1 MPDKKYLIEIPGMPE
16 GSGVWD
22 SDKWERN
29 KDAFMSDYPEANVFE
44 LGEYDA
50 EDTNENDQIMLTFEN
65 DPDSSGV
72 WDAAKWERNKE
83 AFTADHPEAKVNRVR
98 YVDYWGN
105 AAQENRVK
113 REELS
118 QPDAERDA
126 RLADLGYYDD
136 MSGQQ
141 KNFSLEN
148 NTIGLKPVSSAIEQN
163 SVSGETT
170 YHDPKLAEFYA
181 NDSAHTERMA
191 EIARLDAE
199 YDSNPSVVA
208 QREWEEERR
217 QNASRILREAEESY
231 KNLDHVAV
239 SRYHRAF
246 EGSPTSPKTIAKGME
261 DAAKDDEIAMAFTM
275 LKEAE
280 TLRSGIG
287 EGALKG
293 FGKNLILP
301 STLDGEDYQ
310 RGQQAL
316 VKTFMKLQEAMG
328 PIDQWSE
335 EKMKE
340 LLTKEEMLMVEAFF
354 ELSSAQSDTE
364 GKLSTGYEAGRA
376 FAHSVPFMVQFMM
389 SAGMSDMA
397 AKPLAQ
403 GLTKMAAKT
412 FAKKAGSSLVK
423 RAVNTGLRQASRLGI
438 GVAQAAA
445 AGAVQTMTQSGTT
458 SGVLDAMMQFDED
471 GYMNADA
478 QTVATAYFDRY
489 IENFSEGM
497 GEVLGG
503 IVGTPLKGAGRALNK
518 AFKTT
523 AFTKLGSAF
532 GKTTVGKLGK
542 AAGVQNGLFEM
553 AEEAIGAAIRDIT
566 INEGAWEEFS
576 DSENLLV
583 TALSFLPTTVFG
595 GAMSLGQIGAAKLS
609 LERSQDKM
617 RKRLAGYVTPE
628 QMEYIINT
636 ARSTSAESL
645 VETMKPVLVGM
656 QLNGASAEQINA
668 VRDYMVSAARYQ
680 TMMGAEETKAEE
692 QRNATREKLEQE
704 YGKFYHAP
712 VVQNKAGEQMELSPV
727 VRIARLKNGQDVYI
741 VSNTNDKGEFLTI
754 DMNTKKKGM
763 AKESDIAEQIDN
775 NGKSQKLTMTE
786 SLNDFLS
793 RRVMLETK
801 ETEAARMKRE
811 YQEQIDVIRSEIQE
825 GTKINLGTEGSP
837 VILVATGKTSNAGV
851 EAIDQNGVTHTIGWE
866 QTADAMQKPIKV
878 LTDSQIVEQ
887 EIAEIVARDA
897 ERKAQ
902 RAQQKGANA
911 VAANEA
917 VAEASETTNAVAQ
930 ETKHIP
936 LNEDGTVNEAAFWEQ
951 DPEGYAQ
958 WNDEQN
964 QDGGADTIQQIE
976 AAKAELTAMLNE
988 AQRATLTSN
997 PANRKAAKREVS
1009 RLAERL
1015 ARLEALEQSYADR
1028 ALDPLR
1034 ERAKMWADLTGAQVH
1049 VLETEEELAAISA
1062 TAASENAKRGSRV
1075 RGFAKDGRAYIFLPG
1090 IKDIKEIDEVF
1101 FHEAVAHN
1109 GLKGLLGKENYDKL
1123 CEQVWNMM
1131 SQAARNQFIRYP
1143 GVNGDYLAAAD
1154 EYIAHIAEKMGAGIA
1169 EAEEKTIWQKIVAF
1183 VRDVL
1188 RAMGME
1194 IKLTEQELSDLLHQ
1208 AYADLANNMAKAEQ
1222 IASGEAMS
1230 AVEEAP
1236 SEARQQYDALLA
1248 DLTPEEIEAVAE
1260 NDFNAAQEAYNAH
1273 LANAPKVEPG
1283 ESSKA
1288 YIERKKAYNDELK
1301 RLEAELNAQQAL
1313 MDEIAKAKQTETE
1326 EETIEPVEDL
1336 DQVQQEDGTFR
1347 LSVVTYNDWT
1357 DNLGNQHKGTRTMV
1371 LERMVAMNFTDA
1383 EINDMMRKMDTA
1395 YEYMEKL
1402 RSLTN
1407 EDGSVRFDEFN
1418 EWAKAT
1424 PMYKQVGRDFVKAI
1438 TSLVSNGD
1446 YPINMELTTDCI
1458 KREAYTMLLNTLI
1471 KRGADLSAMGPGEIV
1486 TIQKMMKQY
1495 GIETACALCF
1505 VEGKRLQIVNWASQ
1519 IVEDW
1524 NAALVEAGVETE
1536 EHFGFGKD
1544 GDAFIPAEEWR
1555 THENKAEVA
1564 KVMKQLD
1571 EIDLLFRGIDPVQFK
1586 KQKAK
1591 NKKAV
1596 EKYKKEKAEAW
1607 AKRAKRSLSEWK
1619 PTDKQEAEI
1628 KKMAKEGLAPTYVN
1642 ENMEEYRNAFN
1653 AMRNEW
1659 LEKHPG
1665 KDPLSFT
1672 PTKKQWEALGKIRN
1686 RQIDT
1691 VKAKMVRL
1699 IMEYPE
1705 MRKKMTLNDLLG
1717 SKGLMEIR
1725 QQHGQAYAD
1734 LYSIIL
1740 QRFGTGTPKPVQDA
1754 VPYDGELMTLSESAF
1769 KKANEIGGARLFSFS
1784 DFDITKVFDYM
1795 QMFFDLEANRQ
1806 MLQSYTKEVAAVI
1819 IFGRS
1824 NAKFNISTLAN
1835 AYVPQEVLDEY
1846 AKAGEAKQKEMRHKW
1861 AENAGLQVD
1870 EAGNITGINFSEE
1883 HSVSPAFAQQ
1893 IFHDDAR
1900 NKDCGAIMVGA
1911 SVNHAIYSAAQAWI
1925 RMVIPFHLSGMPKA
1939 AQDKTDV
1946 KWYFD
1951 NTPFQST
1958 RKKTK
1963 EGWSKIESSE
1973 DTFKL
1978 YDDMSAP
1985 GWNMRDKAKQ
1995 YLAWCAEKGFRPKFD
2010 WGINS
2015 DYYRAYCEEYGYTP
2029 NQQIIDI
2036 MDADTTDGVWN
2047 QYYKFLTD
2055 FTAYKPVFN
2064 EQGEMIDES
2073 PSPQLPVVAN
2083 FDFSELEREVL
2094 FEGENSML
2102 GRREENIQKAERHM
2116 DALAAQVV
2124 PYLDGEIT
2132 EDEMGLR
2139 DDVFY
2144 KSSTD
2149 AENYLE
2155 EIEKQMRANKAVP
2168 EWFKNIRRSQ
2178 ELDQNNSPFILAPDG
2193 GIDFGEILPI
2203 HHLPAAPIRL
2213 SEGDAENGYIHINN
2227 RHGKEIQK
2235 QGFNS
2240 IEDFVKFVVDN
2251 FTRIQEGSAYENE
2264 TGGQNQT
2271 YLVQLQDKHNNTLFI
2286 QLSRDGQYWNVN
2298 SAGVFKKNYGNNKKN
2313 IWSASEVQNDN
2324 SAVVDNGLQSEP
2336 NADTGSTSN
2345 GTPSD
2350 VSKGKDSENLVNT
2363 SDNTRLSVIAPQMD
2377 AEYLAAVEAGDME
2390 TAQRMFLEAAKL
2402 AMPNTKVVDENG
2414 NPRVVY
2420 HGTFYQGNIF
2430 NKGFFAKDEDFA
2442 RDYTLFGKQDER
2454 RLVSAFLNIENPR
2467 IVDANYSNYDSID
2480 TGREITTTDYL
2491 VDETRRDGIH
2501 DGLIVKNV
2509 DERSLDGNYWT
2520 DDYIPFS
2527 PSQIKSAD
2535 PVTYDDAG
2543 NVIPLSQ
2550 RFNPANED
2558 IRFSARTDEQR
2569 QALFDKAKA
2578 QFGLT
2583 NNFNAA
2589 GYMLPDGSLLD
2600 FSEAN
2605 DGGDPNKRSQDHR
2618 EIEGIIMDE
2627 GKEYDSRWMYLADFM
2642 NEGAIRLL
2650 PEYAGINL
2658 MKAPT
2663 KEQRQKLFDFIYKYN
2678 GEVILEIADER
2689 LNNVAYVEYDRRTS
2703 PSRIFRDIDG
2713 YFNEGI
2719 VPQQDV
2725 RFSIANE
2732 NQAIFVSNAA
2742 RAVEGI
2748 KMEKATPEQ
2757 WLKMIEKN
2765 GGLKAGEDKWMG
2777 LSDWLKA
2784 SDKKTLTKAEVLDF
2798 INEHKIQIEE
2808 VHYAEG
2814 AEDDAEN
2821 TYAMIERILQE
2832 KFGKYIAEYYEQNS
2846 GEDDDLY
2853 GGDSY
2858 EYAMDKLREE
2868 MNDEF
2873 PYTIERSNSVVYLT
2887 FPYEETDDLQE
2898 WADKLGI
2905 QFAPQNPINYTRLN
2919 YTTDGL
2925 ENKHEIALTVPT
2937 IESWNES
2944 DDIHF
2949 GDAGDGRAVAW
2960 IRFGET
2966 RINDESA
2973 IETAR
2978 RAVDEA
2984 SERERAILDK
2994 RGKAESEEEYRS
3006 LYPALEEAIKA
3017 REEAVWAWSR
3027 AKDNAVR
3034 KKVLVIDEIQSKRHQ
3049 EGRERGYKPNLEK
3062 EYEQKEAIFLD
3073 AQDAYINYLKETYN
3087 VSLGTASQ
3095 SEIESLRVK
3104 DAKLQDLWEV
3114 MQDANG
3120 DLKDVGRRQA
3130 LQLSDALS
3138 IPDAPFDKNW
3148 HELAMKR
3155 MLRYA
3160 AEEGYDVIAWT
3171 KGEQQAERYGLS
3183 NIVESILA
3191 EGDWYDSGSTKQEE
3205 KVIRNIVITMK
3216 SGGNK
3221 YYAFNKDGVLI
3232 NSEYEGKHLSELVGK
3247 ELAEKLINAKPYEKI
3262 SEDGLRIGGEG
3273 MKGFYDKMLP
3283 AFMNKYGKKWGV
3295 KVEDIDLSHLE
3306 SGLTMHSVPVTE
3318 EMKASVMEGQVMF
3331 SVRTV
3336 NQTAQ
3341 EFHNDALT
3349 DFRRQFNL
3357 IQPTAVVDIN
3367 DRAAL
3372 AEALGEE
3379 LSDEKYQLILDGVN
3393 NGGRSFY
3400 DDDTKRIAI
3409 FALEEQRTSAEV
3421 SENIFHE
3428 NTHAIISKNPEL
3440 LELGQWLWD
3449 NAKPGAREKI
3459 KSAILEAGYPE
3470 WQDANE
3476 MLSRYTGAILAIG
3489 RAGEVLNMLPADQK
3503 KHWEFILKEFGYEPE
3518 REDGERIRRY
3528 DADSRRAGFFRKMS
3542 QQKMSDNGA
3551 AEKGTRFSSVGIT
3564 PEVRDEMDRIAATA
3578 IFDGNYML
3586 APNGQPTK
3594 LTADQWAIV
3603 RTENFKRWFGDWI
3616 NDPENASKV
3625 VDENGEPM
3633 VMYHGSR
3640 DYGFTVFN
3648 TDPKTQNLGSHFGT
3662 AEAAKVFDDK
3672 GEKTYRVFLNIKK
3685 PWVPR
3690 YEDFWTNEDQ
3700 VYAAAVADIA
3710 NELAKAGNEEAAR
3723 MYEEIVSEYPM
3734 AKDDDALEEWFS
3746 QDDRGD
3752 TYTGAETL
3760 HPKLRRLLEIGNYDG
3775 VKYNNWVED
3784 PGNDSWVALN
3794 PSQIKSATDNT
3805 GEFSESDDIRFST
3818 RFDVNTNPTKAQ
3830 KKAGNYKM
3838 GHLRLDGYNITIEN
3852 PKGSVRRGTDSK
3864 GNEWKNTLNND
3875 YGYIRGTKGVD
3886 GDHIDVY
3893 LSDNPAEGNVFV
3905 IDQVNPET
3913 REFDEH
3919 KVMYGFNSEE
3929 EARNAYL
3936 ANFSEGWKGL
3946 GTITEVTKDEF
3957 RKWIDSSHRK
3967 TKPFSEYKS
3976 VKTDILDEGDIRY
3989 SLVTD
3994 PALLE
3999 RLESEPTI
4007 KVYRAM
4013 QLIDGKLYPPM
4024 SAKVDGKMREPIKLG
4039 KWEQAE
4045 ERPDLADEKGYF
4057 KLDKGNKTSLK
4068 ARYNPY
4074 FHTSPTPLNDQ
4085 FASAQARPE
4094 LVTVE
4099 VEVPESE
4106 LTSGYKADKAKD
4118 SVGKMEWKAG
4128 VVQSKLSGTRTVIL
4142 SRWDKP
4148 VRIVPDS
4155 EVADVIVKMFEGKDI
4170 TMPSNVVTPSL
4181 RAELEKRG
4189 VPFVETD
4196 NSGKP
4201 TKEDVRFSVVATP
4214 TDKVVAEGMQLSLQD
4229 FAQLAGNIFQ
4239 DMPES
4244 FRKEAIEETF
4254 RNGMDMQSAIFQI
4267 PARLAEKTEWTDED
4281 KNLARIIR
4289 EKVQDA
4295 VDESGAVSDRP
4306 LTTKEALWM
4315 LYRSTAANGS
4325 DLISAARRSLVAHN
4339 LGFDPRSERI
4349 REMADDH
4356 IRYSVVRNNMIDSAT
4371 DMYNYEA
4378 SLWTSRLKESW
4389 LDMNQSVISL
4399 QNALAEASG
4408 KPIESWEDVV
4418 LALNQLS
4425 SKSYADKK
4433 KYMRD
4438 FLEPLWDVVLKITK
4452 ATDYRIEDIE
4462 RYMMLKHAL
4471 ERNLAFAKRDA
4482 REYYETAFRQS
4493 IAAIEGNES
4502 LSDAD
4507 KQKQIDKAQKTL
4519 DKHLTDIDAG
4529 TDAKFLEFRE
4539 KDYGGL
4545 TSMFTD
4551 FDRSAVGKRSSY
4563 KSEESYQQ
4571 AVIAATRP
4579 RYDNVADM
4587 EDAAKDEVDVMEND
4601 LAGLAAELWDK
4612 INAATKEV
4620 LRHQHASGMITTEQ
4634 YNAVRNMFQ
4643 HYVPLRGFA
4652 DNTAE
4657 DMYSYY
4663 MNNSSNGF
4671 AMPIIGAKGRKTKA
4685 ESPLGWIGTMAES
4698 AIQADNKNDAKLRLY
4713 YALLNRPD
4721 TGVLSIAETWYEYT
4735 GQNDA
4740 NGRKIF
4746 APVYPPATGKAM
4758 TADELRQ
4765 HMDTWESSMMQ
4776 KQAAGNAFKGNQS
4789 VNLRG
4794 SVVFQD
4800 TKEDKEHIIRVK
4812 VAGKDY
4818 SILVNGNPRAAQ
4830 AINGLLNP
4838 DANVGPVGEWI
4849 GSLRRNMSALMT
4861 SFSPLFW
4868 VSNYQRDL
4876 LSSFMR
4882 TSESEGWKQAFK
4894 YLNNRRKAWRVASYI
4909 YKYDNGTLGNSYYEN
4924 LYKEFAENGGITGY
4938 TSLTTNKEYEKLLED
4953 YAQFA
4958 DKPIRKWIKNAWN
4971 NFMGFGE
4978 AIEQVSRFA
4987 AFITAREAGKSI
4999 EEAVNA
5005 AKEVSVN
5012 FNRKGSAK
5020 PLSLDEIDKLKTK
5033 DGKPLNMAQKAV
5045 AIVLTAMPKGMK
5057 ELYFFFNA
5065 SIQALSS
5072 SAKLAKQSPGKA
5084 TAWAG
5089 MYMGL
5094 SMALAAINYLIS
5106 GDDDEEE
5113 YLDLPDY
5120 VRRSNALVK
5129 ISDEYYLKWSLPQEM
5144 RPFYATADIILGKA
5158 AGNMPHKNVGKEV
5171 ALAMAEWIPV
5181 NPFGTDDPLLSLVP
5195 DFAAP
5200 LAEIKANKNFVGGKI
5215 YDDMA
5220 FKSEGEKENIPAF
5233 RKATSK
5239 TGKVYVDVAEVLNAI
5254 SGGDEVQKGAININP
5269 AVVEHLVEGYG
5280 GGLYDFAKMMVSF
5293 PAMLLSDEDLEV
5305 RDIPFVNKVIMSVD
5319 ETNMYTH
5326 TNEVFYHY
5334 RDIAEN
5340 AERVEKEY
5348 RNSDDPSRADA
5359 YRQEEDWRIHLL
5371 FEQYDA
5377 ELKESK
5383 DKLKNAAD
5391 KEEEDLLK
5399 QSQNAVRELLLNDI
5413 ATGKEPDP
5421 VLALNDAIKEIS
5433 KEISAIKKPFNDAE
5447 KKRKKAKESG
5457 DMEGAPKA
5465 KKERDD
5471 IRKSDAYKTADKAG
5485 KDLKELRDLLDKI
5498 KSTSLPED
5506 RDSLIAKFN
5515 DDYQALKKKLESK

>member
-50 EDTNENDQIMLTFEN
+50 DDTNENDQIMLTFEN

-98 YVDYWGN
+98 YVDYWGK

-141 KNFSLEN
+141 KDFSLEN

-208 QREWEEERR
+208 QREWEQKERAEQEKYIDDSLASIRADINTEVNALEAGKGAFYKTASSQGMGDTAIIQQAMEFMRGKDAGQAYVENEKLETYASAAKLFEKAKQAYDVAGKGFWGATADVGMDKLRDLATQSDIEAYNQIGDILTRLETRLGSLNEVTDKDIESNLSKEE
-217 QNASRILREAEESY
+217 QALIKGFFAYNEAMSNAQQDMSQAYKGGKIFGESISFMLEFLATGGLAGGTGKAAGNAVGKGLVKWAAKAAKGTAQRAARTVATKAARALTSAAVGTLARTVAAPGTYQRMAEDSVKIEDGHLNRGKNAFKAFTDSYIENLSEISGGVIGKSLKMAGVNPSKILGGMSFGKVGKMLADNS
-231 KNLDHVAV
+231 VMQA
-239 SRYHRAF
+239 
-246 EGSPTSPKTIAKGME
+246 IAKGGKALFGE
-261 DAAKDDEIAMAFTM
+261 NGV
-275 LKEAE
+275 LKKFGFN
-280 TLRSGIG
+280 GIFEEVEEEYIG
-287 EGALKG
+287 NLIRELTIQPGAL
-293 FGKNLILP
+293 
-301 STLDGEDYQ
+301 
-310 RGQQAL
+310 
-316 VKTFMKLQEAMG
+316 
-328 PIDQWSE
+328 
-335 EKMKE
+335 
-340 LLTKEEMLMVEAFF
+340 EEMHKDGNFGAMII
-354 ELSSAQSDTE
+354 
-364 GKLSTGYEAGRA
+364 G
-376 FAHSVPFMVQFMM
+376 FAPMTLFG
-389 SAGMSDMA
+389 AGMSAVSIGAKNIEA
-397 AKPLAQ
+397 ANLGKKLRENLSLHYTDQQIDHMMNLVSGAENADQVWEAIKPLTVGLSAEETQQLLQYGAFMAQ
-403 GLTKMAAKT
+403 NKAML
-412 FAKKAGSSLVK
+412 FAKKAQEDNLAQAK
-423 RAVNTGLRQASRLGI
+423 RA
-438 GVAQAAA
+438 
-445 AGAVQTMTQSGTT
+445 
-458 SGVLDAMMQFDED
+458 E
-471 GYMNADA
+471 
-478 QTVATAYFDRY
+478 
-489 IENFSEGM
+489 
-497 GEVLGG
+497 
-503 IVGTPLKGAGRALNK
+503 
-518 AFKTT
+518 
-523 AFTKLGSAF
+523 
-532 GKTTVGKLGK
+532 
-542 AAGVQNGLFEM
+542 
-553 AEEAIGAAIRDIT
+553 AEHT
-566 INEGAWEEFS
+566 
-576 DSENLLV
+576 
-583 TALSFLPTTVFG
+583 
-595 GAMSLGQIGAAKLS
+595 
-609 LERSQDKM
+609 
-617 RKRLAGYVTPE
+617 
-628 QMEYIINT
+628 
-636 ARSTSAESL
+636 
-645 VETMKPVLVGM
+645 
-656 QLNGASAEQINA
+656 
-668 VRDYMVSAARYQ
+668 
-680 TMMGAEETKAEE
+680 
-692 QRNATREKLEQE
+692 
-704 YGKFYHAP
+704 YGKFWQENAEGAESVQLATLNDGRSVFVLSEP
-712 VVQNKAGEQMELSPV
+712 TADGVVSIIDAKTGE
-727 VRIARLKNGQDVYI
+727 KGFTN
-741 VSNTNDKGEFLTI
+741 VSNYKTQEVNGEVSPMTQKWSMDAYLEGSIAADRMT
-754 DMNTKKKGM
+754 
-763 AKESDIAEQIDN
+763 AEQ
-775 NGKSQKLTMTE
+775 
-786 SLNDFLS
+786 
-793 RRVMLETK
+793 
-801 ETEAARMKRE
+801 ARMTRE
-811 YQEQIDVIRSEIQE
+811 YDEQVKNLQSQIQE
-825 GTKINLGTEGSP
+825 GTQINLGTEGSP
-837 VILVATGKTSNAGV
+837 VILLATGKFVKDGV
-851 EAIDQNGVTHTIGWE
+851 VAVDQTGNTHTVGWN
-866 QTADAMQKPIKV
+866 QVADAMGQPIIVK
-878 LTDSQIVEQ
+878 TDQQIVDE
-887 EIAEIVARDA
+887 EIAGIVARNA
-897 ERKAQ
+897 ERRK
-902 RAQQKGANA
+902 KMSNA
-911 VAANEA
+911 TPAMTEA
-917 VAEASETTNAVAQ
+917 VNESAAQTSETVAQ

-1028 ALDPLR
+1028 ALAPLR

-1049 VLETEEELAAISA
+1049 VLETEEELAAISS
-1062 TAASENAKRGSRV
+1062 TAASENAKQGSRV

-1109 GLKGLLGKENYDKL
+1109 GLKGLLGEEKYKEL
-1123 CEQVWNMM
+1123 CQQVWNMM

-1169 EAEEKTIWQKIVAF
+1169 EAEEKTIWQKIVDF
-1183 VRDVL
+1183 VRNVL
-1188 RAMGME
+1188 RE
-1194 IKLTEQELSDLLHQ
+1194 IGIELNVTEQELSDLLHQ

-1222 IASGEAMS
+1222 IATGEAMS
-1230 AVEEAP
+1230 AVEEAS
-1236 SEARQQYDALLA
+1236 SEARQQYDALLE
-1248 DLTPEEIEAVAE
+1248 DLTPEEIEAVAQ
-1260 NDFNAAQEAYNAH
+1260 NDFNTAQEAYNAH

-1313 MDEIAKAKQTETE
+1313 MDEIADIKAKQTETE
-1326 EETIEPVEDL
+1326 DEAIEPVEAL
-1336 DQVQQEDGTFR
+1336 AENNTRLGTV
-1347 LSVVTYNDWT
+1347 S
-1357 DNLGNQHKGTRTMV
+1357 
-1371 LERMVAMNFTDA
+1371 ESS
-1383 EINDMMRKMDTA
+1383 E
-1395 YEYMEKL
+1395 
-1402 RSLTN
+1402 N
-1407 EDGSVRFDEFN
+1407 EEGVRFSV
-1418 EWAKAT
+1418 ART
-1424 PMYKQVGRDFVKAI
+1424 
-1438 TSLVSNGD
+1438 
-1446 YPINMELTTDCI
+1446 
-1458 KREAYTMLLNTLI
+1458 
-1471 KRGADLSAMGPGEIV
+1471 
-1486 TIQKMMKQY
+1486 
-1495 GIETACALCF
+1495 
-1505 VEGKRLQIVNWASQ
+1505 
-1519 IVEDW
+1519 
-1524 NAALVEAGVETE
+1524 
-1536 EHFGFGKD
+1536 
-1544 GDAFIPAEEWR
+1544 AEEW
-1555 THENKAEVA
+1555 
-1564 KVMKQLD
+1564 D
-1571 EIDLLFRGIDPVQFK
+1571 DLM
-1586 KQKAK
+1586 QKA
-1591 NKKAV
+1591 
-1596 EKYKKEKAEAW
+1596 
-1607 AKRAKRSLSEWK
+1607 
-1619 PTDKQEAEI
+1619 I
-1628 KKMAKEGLAPTYVN
+1628 
-1642 ENMEEYRNAFN
+1642 
-1653 AMRNEW
+1653 
-1659 LEKHPG
+1659 
-1665 KDPLSFT
+1665 
-1672 PTKKQWEALGKIRN
+1672 
-1686 RQIDT
+1686 
-1691 VKAKMVRL
+1691 
-1699 IMEYPE
+1699 
-1705 MRKKMTLNDLLG
+1705 
-1717 SKGLMEIR
+1717 
-1725 QQHGQAYAD
+1725 
-1734 LYSIIL
+1734 
-1740 QRFGTGTPKPVQDA
+1740 
-1754 VPYDGELMTLSESAF
+1754 
-1769 KKANEIGGARLFSFS
+1769 
-1784 DFDITKVFDYM
+1784 
-1795 QMFFDLEANRQ
+1795 ANRGYVFPN
-1806 MLQSYTKEVAAVI
+1806 LA
-1819 IFGRS
+1819 
-1824 NAKFNISTLAN
+1824 STLFPI
-1835 AYVPQEVLDEY
+1835 VE
-1846 AKAGEAKQKEMRHKW
+1846 
-1861 AENAGLQVD
+1861 
-1870 EAGNITGINFSEE
+1870 
-1883 HSVSPAFAQQ
+1883 
-1893 IFHDDAR
+1893 
-1900 NKDCGAIMVGA
+1900 
-1911 SVNHAIYSAAQAWI
+1911 
-1925 RMVIPFHLSGMPKA
+1925 IPYH
-1939 AQDKTDV
+1939 T
-1946 KWYFD
+1946 
-1951 NTPFQST
+1951 
-1958 RKKTK
+1958 
-1963 EGWSKIESSE
+1963 
-1973 DTFKL
+1973 
-1978 YDDMSAP
+1978 
-1985 GWNMRDKAKQ
+1985 
-1995 YLAWCAEKGFRPKFD
+1995 
-2010 WGINS
+2010 
-2015 DYYRAYCEEYGYTP
+2015 
-2029 NQQIIDI
+2029 
-2036 MDADTTDGVWN
+2036 
-2047 QYYKFLTD
+2047 
-2055 FTAYKPVFN
+2055 
-2064 EQGEMIDES
+2064 
-2073 PSPQLPVVAN
+2073 
-2083 FDFSELEREVL
+2083 
-2094 FEGENSML
+2094 FEGENAKEVKRNAQNFAKSLQGPRKGVIDGREVELTFTPKAAGKLASNAAIDKSRAIGGYMGGHLAVVENIFKVLEGSRDVEIHPNILKRNKKREWKNGYDTSML
-2102 GRREENIQKAERHM
+2102 CHRYYSAVEVGGDQY
-2116 DALAAQVV
+2116 LAMIMVMEHR
-2124 PYLDGEIT
+2124 PDGEEHQIT
-2132 EDEMGLR
+2132 PYSVE
-2139 DDVFY
+2139 VQ
-2144 KSSTD
+2144 
-2149 AENYLE
+2149 A
-2155 EIEKQMRANKAVP
+2155 IELTKIKLSDVP
-2168 EWFKNIRRSQ
+2168 E
-2178 ELDQNNSPFILAPDG
+2178 
-2193 GIDFGEILPI
+2193 GEIYNTTQW
-2203 HHLPAAPIRL
+2203 
-2213 SEGDAENGYIHINN
+2213 ENASKSFTSGAKLLNGVKKSYDP
-2227 RHGKEIQK
+2227 G
-2235 QGFNS
+2235 
-2240 IEDFVKFVVDN
+2240 KFVLKES
-2251 FTRIQEGSAYENE
+2251 Q
-2264 TGGQNQT
+2264 
-2271 YLVQLQDKHNNTLFI
+2271 K
-2286 QLSRDGQYWNVN
+2286 
-2298 SAGVFKKNYGNNKKN
+2298 
-2313 IWSASEVQNDN
+2313 
-2324 SAVVDNGLQSEP
+2324 
-2336 NADTGSTSN
+2336 
-2345 GTPSD
+2345 
-2350 VSKGKDSENLVNT
+2350 
-2363 SDNTRLSVIAPQMD
+2363 TRLSVITPQMD
-2377 AEYLAAVEAGDME
+2377 ADYLAAVEAGDME
-2390 TAQRMFLEAAKL
+2390 TAQRMVLEAARL

-2414 NPRVVY
+2414 NPKVVY
-2420 HGTFYQGNIF
+2420 HGSTAMFTIFDKSRIGSATGTADGRGFYFTTN
-2430 NKGFFAKDEDFA
+2430 
-2442 RDYTLFGKQDER
+2442 RDYALGYKTPDGQLFE
-2454 RLVSAFLNIENPR
+2454 VFLNIEKPLSYDKKTITKAQLRKILKEADRVEYEQEGEHYMLSNY
-2467 IVDANYSNYDSID
+2467 ANYNDVGIDGAVNEGANLEYDYADNDVELVGSLIGGSGSFD
-2480 TGREITTTDYL
+2480 LIMDAVKKVTGKSGMIAPKDNGTIHYVVTDPA
-2491 VDETRRDGIH
+2491 G
-2501 DGLIVKNV
+2501 
-2509 DERSLDGNYWT
+2509 
-2520 DDYIPFS
+2520 
-2527 PSQIKSAD
+2527 IKSAE
-2535 PVTYDDAG
+2535 PVTYDDNG
-2543 NVIPLSQ
+2543 NIVPLSE
-2550 RFNPANED
+2550 RFNPENED
-2558 IRFSARTDEQR
+2558 I
-2569 QALFDKAKA
+2569 
-2578 QFGLT
+2578 
-2583 NNFNAA
+2583 
-2589 GYMLPDGSLLD
+2589 
-2600 FSEAN
+2600 
-2605 DGGDPNKRSQDHR
+2605 
-2618 EIEGIIMDE
+2618 
-2627 GKEYDSRWMYLADFM
+2627 
-2642 NEGAIRLL
+2642 
-2650 PEYAGINL
+2650 
-2658 MKAPT
+2658 
-2663 KEQRQKLFDFIYKYN
+2663 
-2678 GEVILEIADER
+2678 
-2689 LNNVAYVEYDRRTS
+2689 
-2703 PSRIFRDIDG
+2703 
-2713 YFNEGI
+2713 
-2719 VPQQDV
+2719 

-2777 LSDWLKA
+2777 LSDWLKS
-2784 SDKKTLTKAEVLDF
+2784 SDKKTLTKQEVLDF
-2798 INEHKIQIEE
+2798 INENMIVIEE
-2808 VHYAEG
+2808 ERYGEVELSALQDEFNEIYDSIIDNVG
-2814 AEDDAEN
+2814 NEDESN
-2821 TYAMIERILQE
+2821 LQLWEVVMNPMERAWEELRDR
-2832 KFGKYIAEYYEQNS
+2832 YS
-2846 GEDDDLY
+2846 
-2853 GGDSY
+2853 GGDDFDMAFSY
-2858 EYAMDKLREE
+2858 DRHGNIEI
-2868 MNDEF
+2868 NDPDAAGYF
-2873 PYTIERSNSVVYLT
+2873 
-2887 FPYEETDDLQE
+2887 
-2898 WADKLGI
+2898 LGVK
-2905 QFAPQNPINYTRLN
+2905 PINDTRLD
-2919 YTTDGL
+2919 YTTSGL
-2925 ENKHEIALTVPT
+2925 QNKQEIALVVPN
-2937 IESWNES
+2937 IEPWNEE

-2949 GDAGDGRAVAW
+2949 GDAGEGRAVAW
-2960 IRFGET
+2960 VRFGET
-2966 RINDESA
+2966 EVPVQDAAYTRLQEIYDRLNELEMKVSSTG
-2973 IETAR
+2973 I
-2978 RAVDEA
+2978 
-2984 SERERAILDK
+2984 SH
-2994 RGKAESEEEYRS
+2994 EEYEERS
-3006 LYPALEEAIKA
+3006 RLRKERDELQEIKPKTK
-3017 REEAVWAWSR
+3017 R
-3027 AKDNAVR
+3027 
-3034 KKVLVIDEIQSKRHQ
+3034 VLVIDEIQSKRHQ
-3049 EGRERGYKPNLEK
+3049 EGREKGYRVSNI
-3062 EYEQKEAIFLD
+3062 EQ
-3073 AQDAYINYLKETYN
+3073 
-3087 VSLGTASQ
+3087 
-3095 SEIESLRVK
+3095 
-3104 DAKLQDLWEV
+3104 W
-3114 MQDANG
+3114 
-3120 DLKDVGRRQA
+3120 LKDNNVEVVESGEFYEFIKNGEPDRRFSKGLMKYDIDKA
-3130 LQLSDALS
+3130 KRLYVSSYNKSD
-3138 IPDAPFDKNW
+3138 IPEAPFEKNW

-3160 AEEGYDVIAWT
+3160 AENGYDVIAWT
-3171 KGEQQAERYGLS
+3171 KGEQQADRYNLGKIYNEIEREDNP
-3183 NIVESILA
+3183 NIKGRTFSF
-3191 EGDWYDSGSTKQEE
+3191 
-3205 KVIRNIVITMK
+3205 
-3216 SGGNK
+3216 SGGNYDK
-3221 YYAFNKDGVLI
+3221 VTVNEDGVVVDSTI
-3232 NSEYEGKHLSELVGK
+3232 EEAKGKSLSDLVGK
-3247 ELAEKLINAKPYEKI
+3247 DLAVKMMSLENYDTIDG
-3262 SEDGLRIGGEG
+3262 EDLRIGGEG

-3295 KVEDIDLSHLE
+3295 KVEDIELPNLE

-3662 AEAAKVFDDK
+3662 AEAAKEFDDK
-3672 GEKTYRVFLNIKK
+3672 GENTYRVFLNIKK
-3685 PWVPR
+3685 PWVPS

-3734 AKDDDALEEWFS
+3734 AKDDDALAEWFS

-3805 GEFSESDDIRFST
+3805 GEFSESEDIRFSAN
-3818 RFDVNTNPTKAQ
+3818 FANP
-3830 KKAGNYKM
+3830 M
-3838 GHLRLDGYNITIEN
+3838 
-3852 PKGSVRRGTDSK
+3852 DSK
-3864 GNEWKNTLNND
+3864 GSTLTQSQRAFFGNSKAVDKDGNLLVLYHGTPRAGFTEFESGWFTTSKEDAISYSGDRKGRIFDPNEKYEPETLTAGDFPLGYMTFDSEEDRAAFLDRFPYAEEVMSERDYEDARMGAEDKEYDALTARRYQFAEVWNAYREYERERFVDTTVGDLIANPEAYTEEDLMRAMLEYDSNASFDSLDDMTSEERKDVLVSALINANEDAEGGISDMVVPTRVPRNGEGVKHNDLGNRTYEVYVNIKNPYEID
-3875 YGYIRGTKGVD
+3875 AKGRGSEFESG
-3886 GDHIDVY
+3886 DVY
-3893 LSDNPAEGNVFV
+3893 KAVEDALADTQYDGVIIRNWRVGRTQQLGDVVVPKNGSQVKLTSNENPTESEDARFSAVTEAEEVE
-3905 IDQVNPET
+3905 P
-3913 REFDEH
+3913 R
-3919 KVMYGFNSEE
+3919 
-3929 EARNAYL
+3929 
-3936 ANFSEGWKGL
+3936 FS
-3946 GTITEVTKDEF
+3946 V
-3957 RKWIDSSHRK
+3957 
-3967 TKPFSEYKS
+3967 
-3976 VKTDILDEGDIRY
+3976 
-3989 SLVTD
+3989 VTD

-4013 QLIDGKLYPPM
+4013 QLVDGKLYPPM
-4024 SAKVDGKMREPIKLG
+4024 SAKVDGKMREPIELG

-4085 FASAQARPE
+4085 FASAQTRPE

-4106 LTSGYKADKAKD
+4106 LTSGYKAEKAKD

-4229 FAQLAGNIFQ
+4229 FAQLAGNIFEA
-4239 DMPES
+4239 MPES

-4493 IAAIEGNES
+4493 VAAIEGNES

-4507 KQKQIDKAQKTL
+4507 KQKQIDKAQKAL

-4551 FDRSAVGKRSSY
+4551 FDRNAVGKRSSY

-4698 AIQADNKNDAKLRLY
+4698 AIQADNKNDAKIRLY
-4713 YALLNRPD
+4713 YALLNRPN

-4909 YKYDNGTLGNSYYEN
+4909 YKNDKGKLGNSYYEN

-5171 ALAMAEWIPV
+5171 ALAMAEWLPV

-5447 KKRKKAKESG
+5447 KKRKKAKDSG
-5457 DMEGAPKA
+5457 DMEGAQKA
-5465 KKERDD
+5465 KKERDE

-5485 KDLKELRDLLDKI
+5485 KDLKELRDLLDEI

>member
-72 WDAAKWERNKE
+72 WDSAKWERNKE

-105 AAQENRVK
+105 AAQENRAK

-126 RLADLGYYDD
+126 RLAYLGYYDD
-136 MSGQQ
+136 MSGMQ
-141 KNFSLEN
+141 KDFSLEN

-163 SVSGETT
+163 SVSGEIT

-261 DAAKDDEIAMAFTM
+261 DAAKDDAIAMAFTM

-280 TLRSGIG
+280 TLRSGVE

-354 ELSSAQSDTE
+354 ELSSAQSDTG

-376 FAHSVPFMVQFMM
+376 FAHSVPFMIQFMM

-497 GEVLGG
+497 GEVFGG

-576 DSENLLV
+576 DPDNLLV
-583 TALSFLPTTVFG
+583 TALSFVPMTIG
-595 GAMSLGQIGAAKLS
+595 GGTLSLGQIGAAKLS

-712 VVQNKAGEQMELSPV
+712 VVQNKAGEQMKLSPV
-727 VRIARLKNGQDVYI
+727 VRTARLINGQDVYI

-775 NGKSQKLTMTE
+775 NGKPKKLTMTE

-811 YQEQIDVIRSEIQE
+811 YQEQVDAIRSEIHE
-825 GTKINLGTEGSP
+825 GTRINLGTEGSP
-837 VILVATGKTSNAGV
+837 VMLIATGKTSSAGV
-851 EAIDQNGVTHTIGWE
+851 EAIDQNGVSHTIGWE
-866 QTADAMQKPIKV
+866 QTADAMGTPIKV

-887 EIAEIVARDA
+887 EIADIVARDA

-902 RAQQKGANA
+902 RAQQKGDNA

-917 VAEASETTNAVAQ
+917 VAEASETVDAVAQ

-988 AQRATLTSN
+988 AQQATLTSN
-997 PANRKAAKREVS
+997 PANRKAAKREAG

-1028 ALDPLR
+1028 ALAPLR
-1034 ERAKMWADLTGAQVH
+1034 ERAKMWADLTGAPVH
-1049 VLETEEELAAISA
+1049 VIETEEELAAISA
-1062 TAASENAKRGSRV
+1062 TVASENAKPGSRV
-1075 RGFAKDGRAYIFLPG
+1075 RGFAKDGKAYIFLPG
-1090 IKDIKEIDEVF
+1090 IQDVREIDEVF

-1131 SQAARNQFIRYP
+1131 SPAARNQFIRYP
-1143 GVNGDYLAAAD
+1143 GVNGDYRAAAD
-1154 EYIAHIAEKMGAGIA
+1154 EYIAHIAEKMGANIA
-1169 EAEEKTIWQKIVAF
+1169 EAEEKTIWQKIVDF
-1183 VRDVL
+1183 VRNVL
-1188 RAMGME
+1188 RAMGIE
-1194 IKLTEQELSDLLHQ
+1194 LNVTEQELSDLLHQ

-1222 IASGEAMS
+1222 IATGEAMS

-1236 SEARQQYDALLA
+1236 SEARRQYDALLE
-1248 DLTPEEIEAVAE
+1248 DLTPEEVEAVAQ

-1301 RLEAELNAQQAL
+1301 RLESELNAQQAL
-1313 MDEIAKAKQTETE
+1313 MDEITAIKAANAPVLTDVEILEQDGFGVDEQHDDVRMSVRYTPTDEQKEAIINSIVNVTGRSREEAERWLASETSLAAMINDDLQYLDYVADPKYKAIKDNSDYPQGTVDFNNICRKRVPFTRMFTRLQRAFPNRVFTADELADIRTIMSKDGLTVACGLCYVEDRRQMVGEVAQSFIDGIQEGFETYANNPTKRKNAEKFKDLIGEDAYVPQVYDLTTQEGLDKLYNEHRGIWEAFQAFNNARGQQSQNLLQGYAEYKREILSWSDKKVKQVNDNGGLRIFSYSDFEAHHLIDVVQIIIDCASKGVKIQGYTKVPAFARAVANTGIKLNRSLIPLGD
-1326 EETIEPVEDL
+1326 TGLVDGQLAFDPVEGIDI
-1336 DQVQQEDGTFR
+1336 
-1347 LSVVTYNDWT
+1347 NDPDFLESN
-1357 DNLGNQHKGTRTMV
+1357 DNVGNILIGINDEQIR
-1371 LERMVAMNFTDA
+1371 VAMNDPRIHYIIPYHARQKENIRQKLNVGAWTNYISTQNERNVSDGKRVKDNINIYTD
-1383 EINDMMRKMDTA
+1383 I
-1395 YEYMEKL
+1395 
-1402 RSLTN
+1402 LT
-1407 EDGSVRFDEFN
+1407 ED
-1418 EWAKAT
+1418 
-1424 PMYKQVGRDFVKAI
+1424 I
-1438 TSLVSNGD
+1438 
-1446 YPINMELTTDCI
+1446 TTD
-1458 KREAYTMLLNTLI
+1458 R
-1471 KRGADLSAMGPGEIV
+1471 
-1486 TIQKMMKQY
+1486 
-1495 GIETACALCF
+1495 
-1505 VEGKRLQIVNWASQ
+1505 
-1519 IVEDW
+1519 
-1524 NAALVEAGVETE
+1524 
-1536 EHFGFGKD
+1536 
-1544 GDAFIPAEEWR
+1544 
-1555 THENKAEVA
+1555 
-1564 KVMKQLD
+1564 
-1571 EIDLLFRGIDPVQFK
+1571 QF
-1586 KQKAK
+1586 
-1591 NKKAV
+1591 V
-1596 EKYKKEKAEAW
+1596 EKYLQLCAEQGRIPKFDQFLDKDAEGNYVYTPGYYKFLIDFKLFDENGNILPQQPVVAEFDDAFNMQILEDYAKNEKESTGDQMNETYYKIVKTIGLDESMAEGEDVRFSKKTKAPETAVQPM
-1607 AKRAKRSLSEWK
+1607 AGHSTVVSSA
-1619 PTDKQEAEI
+1619 DGANVI
-1628 KKMAKEGLAPTYVN
+1628 KNLETLL
-1642 ENMEEYRNAFN
+1642 EEYRNKPSNRQKTFIGDLA
-1653 AMRNEW
+1653 R
-1659 LEKHPG
+1659 
-1665 KDPLSFT
+1665 
-1672 PTKKQWEALGKIRN
+1672 ALGLRNNGNHSNYGTFEAVNGEVFTYRISDHNSSTKNMEDAGNPNGISIVITHRPNNKITKDGN
-1686 RQIDT
+1686 AHIVEFYYNTQ
-1691 VKAKMVRL
+1691 RL
-1699 IMEYPE
+1699 
-1705 MRKKMTLNDLLG
+1705 LNAD
-1717 SKGLMEIR
+1717 
-1725 QQHGQAYAD
+1725 GQPYAD
-1734 LYSIIL
+1734 IIQSVIQSLYS
-1740 QRFGTGTPKPVQDA
+1740 GEYKDTTGLAEMDEA
-1754 VPYDGELMTLSESAF
+1754 V
-1769 KKANEIGGARLFSFS
+1769 SFS
-1784 DFDITKVFDYM
+1784 VIT
-1795 QMFFDLEANRQ
+1795 
-1806 MLQSYTKEVAAVI
+1806 
-1819 IFGRS
+1819 
-1824 NAKFNISTLAN
+1824 
-1835 AYVPQEVLDEY
+1835 
-1846 AKAGEAKQKEMRHKW
+1846 
-1861 AENAGLQVD
+1861 
-1870 EAGNITGINFSEE
+1870 
-1883 HSVSPAFAQQ
+1883 
-1893 IFHDDAR
+1893 
-1900 NKDCGAIMVGA
+1900 
-1911 SVNHAIYSAAQAWI
+1911 
-1925 RMVIPFHLSGMPKA
+1925 
-1939 AQDKTDV
+1939 
-1946 KWYFD
+1946 
-1951 NTPFQST
+1951 
-1958 RKKTK
+1958 
-1963 EGWSKIESSE
+1963 
-1973 DTFKL
+1973 
-1978 YDDMSAP
+1978 
-1985 GWNMRDKAKQ
+1985 
-1995 YLAWCAEKGFRPKFD
+1995 
-2010 WGINS
+2010 
-2015 DYYRAYCEEYGYTP
+2015 
-2029 NQQIIDI
+2029 
-2036 MDADTTDGVWN
+2036 
-2047 QYYKFLTD
+2047 
-2055 FTAYKPVFN
+2055 
-2064 EQGEMIDES
+2064 
-2073 PSPQLPVVAN
+2073 
-2083 FDFSELEREVL
+2083 
-2094 FEGENSML
+2094 
-2102 GRREENIQKAERHM
+2102 
-2116 DALAAQVV
+2116 
-2124 PYLDGEIT
+2124 
-2132 EDEMGLR
+2132 
-2139 DDVFY
+2139 
-2144 KSSTD
+2144 
-2149 AENYLE
+2149 
-2155 EIEKQMRANKAVP
+2155 
-2168 EWFKNIRRSQ
+2168 
-2178 ELDQNNSPFILAPDG
+2178 
-2193 GIDFGEILPI
+2193 
-2203 HHLPAAPIRL
+2203 
-2213 SEGDAENGYIHINN
+2213 
-2227 RHGKEIQK
+2227 
-2235 QGFNS
+2235 
-2240 IEDFVKFVVDN
+2240 
-2251 FTRIQEGSAYENE
+2251 
-2264 TGGQNQT
+2264 
-2271 YLVQLQDKHNNTLFI
+2271 
-2286 QLSRDGQYWNVN
+2286 
-2298 SAGVFKKNYGNNKKN
+2298 
-2313 IWSASEVQNDN
+2313 
-2324 SAVVDNGLQSEP
+2324 
-2336 NADTGSTSN
+2336 
-2345 GTPSD
+2345 
-2350 VSKGKDSENLVNT
+2350 
-2363 SDNTRLSVIAPQMD
+2363 PQMD
-2377 AEYLAAVEAGDME
+2377 ADYLAAVEAGDME
-2390 TAQRMFLEAAKL
+2390 TAQRMVNEAAKL

-2414 NPRVVY
+2414 NPKVVY
-2420 HGTFYQGNIF
+2420 HGTFYQGNVF
-2430 NKGFFAKDEDFA
+2430 NRGFFAEDEDFA

-2467 IVDANYSNYDSID
+2467 VVDANYANYDSID

-2491 VDETRRDGIH
+2491 VNETRKDGIH
-2501 DGLIVKNV
+2501 DGLIVRNV

-2527 PSQIKSAD
+2527 PSQIKSAE
-2535 PVTYDDAG
+2535 PVTYDDEG
-2543 NVIPLSQ
+2543 NVIPLSK

-2558 IRFSARTDEQR
+2558 IRFSVRTDEQR

-2583 NNFNAA
+2583 NNFKVA

-2605 DGGDPNKRSQDHR
+2605 NGGNPNQRSLDHR

-2719 VPQQDV
+2719 VPEQDV
-2725 RFSIANE
+2725 R
-2732 NQAIFVSNAA
+2732 
-2742 RAVEGI
+2742 
-2748 KMEKATPEQ
+2748 
-2757 WLKMIEKN
+2757 
-2765 GGLKAGEDKWMG
+2765 
-2777 LSDWLKA
+2777 
-2784 SDKKTLTKAEVLDF
+2784 
-2798 INEHKIQIEE
+2798 
-2808 VHYAEG
+2808 
-2814 AEDDAEN
+2814 
-2821 TYAMIERILQE
+2821 
-2832 KFGKYIAEYYEQNS
+2832 
-2846 GEDDDLY
+2846 
-2853 GGDSY
+2853 
-2858 EYAMDKLREE
+2858 
-2868 MNDEF
+2868 
-2873 PYTIERSNSVVYLT
+2873 
-2887 FPYEETDDLQE
+2887 
-2898 WADKLGI
+2898 
-2905 QFAPQNPINYTRLN
+2905 
-2919 YTTDGL
+2919 
-2925 ENKHEIALTVPT
+2925 
-2937 IESWNES
+2937 
-2944 DDIHF
+2944 
-2949 GDAGDGRAVAW
+2949 
-2960 IRFGET
+2960 
-2966 RINDESA
+2966 
-2973 IETAR
+2973 
-2978 RAVDEA
+2978 
-2984 SERERAILDK
+2984 
-2994 RGKAESEEEYRS
+2994 
-3006 LYPALEEAIKA
+3006 
-3017 REEAVWAWSR
+3017 
-3027 AKDNAVR
+3027 
-3034 KKVLVIDEIQSKRHQ
+3034 
-3049 EGRERGYKPNLEK
+3049 
-3062 EYEQKEAIFLD
+3062 
-3073 AQDAYINYLKETYN
+3073 
-3087 VSLGTASQ
+3087 
-3095 SEIESLRVK
+3095 
-3104 DAKLQDLWEV
+3104 
-3114 MQDANG
+3114 
-3120 DLKDVGRRQA
+3120 
-3130 LQLSDALS
+3130 
-3138 IPDAPFDKNW
+3138 
-3148 HELAMKR
+3148 
-3155 MLRYA
+3155 
-3160 AEEGYDVIAWT
+3160 
-3171 KGEQQAERYGLS
+3171 
-3183 NIVESILA
+3183 
-3191 EGDWYDSGSTKQEE
+3191 
-3205 KVIRNIVITMK
+3205 
-3216 SGGNK
+3216 
-3221 YYAFNKDGVLI
+3221 
-3232 NSEYEGKHLSELVGK
+3232 
-3247 ELAEKLINAKPYEKI
+3247 
-3262 SEDGLRIGGEG
+3262 
-3273 MKGFYDKMLP
+3273 
-3283 AFMNKYGKKWGV
+3283 
-3295 KVEDIDLSHLE
+3295 
-3306 SGLTMHSVPVTE
+3306 
-3318 EMKASVMEGQVMF
+3318 F

-3357 IQPTAVVDIN
+3357 IQPTTVVDVN

-3372 AEALGEE
+3372 AEALGLTPEE
-3379 LSDEKYQLILDGVN
+3379 LSDEKYQLILDGVKD
-3393 NGGRSFY
+3393 GGRSFY

-3409 FALEEQRTSAEV
+3409 FALEKQRTSAEV
-3421 SENIFHE
+3421 DENIFHE
-3428 NTHAIISKNPEL
+3428 NTHAIVSKNPEV

-3449 NAKPGAREKI
+3449 NAKSGIRMKTRN
-3459 KSAILEAGYPE
+3459 SILDSNYPE
-3470 WQDANE
+3470 WQYANE
-3476 MLSRYTGAILAIG
+3476 MLSRYTGIILSMG

-3578 IFDGNYML
+3578 IIDGNYML

-3594 LTADQWAIV
+3594 LTADQWALV
-3603 RTENFKRWFGDWI
+3603 RTGNFKRWFGDWE
-3616 NDPENASKV
+3616 NDPDNASKV
-3625 VDENGEPM
+3625 VDENGEPI
-3633 VMYHGSR
+3633 VVYHG
-3640 DYGFTVFN
+3640 T
-3648 TDPKTQNLGSHFGT
+3648 NLSVTNKGVPFWTFYEDQHFGT
-3662 AEAAKVFDDK
+3662 EEQAKELARAGRPEAERKMY
-3672 GEKTYRVFLNIKK
+3672 EVFLNIRNIKR
-3685 PWVPR
+3685 VP
-3690 YEDFWTNEDQ
+3690 DVPQDWIKNH
-3700 VYAAAVADIA
+3700 
-3710 NELAKAGNEEAAR
+3710 
-3723 MYEEIVSEYPM
+3723 SEYWEPVFAQ
-3734 AKDDDALEEWFS
+3734 AKTE
-3746 QDDRGD
+3746 G
-3752 TYTGAETL
+3752 
-3760 HPKLRRLLEIGNYDG
+3760 YDG
-3775 VKYNNWVED
+3775 LVYVNEWED
-3784 PGNDSWVALN
+3784 SDSKSDSYVAFA

-3805 GEFSESDDIRFST
+3805 GEFSSEEGDIRLSFKPVGGNSGYVGYSMSRRAAMARSEGRYPKT
-3818 RFDVNTNPTKAQ
+3818 DFRKEYGVTSASLDALVYFDIIDNSEWHHTSVY
-3830 KKAGNYKM
+3830 GNK
-3838 GHLRLDGYNITIEN
+3838 T
-3852 PKGSVRRGTDSK
+3852 TF
-3864 GNEWKNTLNND
+3864 
-3875 YGYIRGTKGVD
+3875 YGW
-3886 GDHIDVY
+3886 
-3893 LSDNPAEGNVFV
+3893 
-3905 IDQVNPET
+3905 
-3913 REFDEH
+3913 
-3919 KVMYGFNSEE
+3919 SEE
-3929 EARNAYL
+3929 EYADIYADNKKVIDGIAREFKKADEAYRNSGKEL
-3936 ANFSEGWKGL
+3936 HERLVAGEITPQEVYEL
-3946 GTITEVTKDEF
+3946 GREADRNHLRSIDEM
-3957 RKWIDSSHRK
+3957 RAKIDSIFN
-3967 TKPFSEYKS
+3967 PSE
-3976 VKTDILDEGDIRY
+3976 EGDIRY
-3989 SLVTD
+3989 SIVTD
-3994 PALLE
+3994 PA
-3999 RLESEPTI
+3999 
-4007 KVYRAM
+4007 
-4013 QLIDGKLYPPM
+4013 
-4024 SAKVDGKMREPIKLG
+4024 
-4039 KWEQAE
+4039 
-4045 ERPDLADEKGYF
+4045 DE
-4057 KLDKGNKTSLK
+4057 
-4068 ARYNPY
+4068 
-4074 FHTSPTPLNDQ
+4074 
-4085 FASAQARPE
+4085 
-4094 LVTVE
+4094 
-4099 VEVPESE
+4099 
-4106 LTSGYKADKAKD
+4106 
-4118 SVGKMEWKAG
+4118 
-4128 VVQSKLSGTRTVIL
+4128 I
-4142 SRWDKP
+4142 
-4148 VRIVPDS
+4148 
-4155 EVADVIVKMFEGKDI
+4155 
-4170 TMPSNVVTPSL
+4170 
-4181 RAELEKRG
+4181 
-4189 VPFVETD
+4189 
-4196 NSGKP
+4196 
-4201 TKEDVRFSVVATP
+4201 
-4214 TDKVVAEGMQLSLQD
+4214 VAEGMKLSIQD
-4229 FAQLAGNIFQ
+4229 FARLAGNIFQ

-4254 RNGMDMQSAIFQI
+4254 KRGWDMQSAIFQI

-4281 KNLARIIR
+4281 KDLARIIR

-4315 LYRSTAANGS
+4315 LYRSTSENGD

-4339 LGFDPRSERI
+4339 LGFDPGSERI
-4349 REMADDH
+4349 REMADEH

-4378 SLWTSRLKESW
+4378 SLWTNRLKESW

-4408 KPIESWEDVV
+4408 KPIEPWENLE

-4425 SKSYADKK
+4425 SRSYADKK

-4438 FLEPLWDVVLKITK
+4438 FLEPLWDVVLEIIEK
-4452 ATDYRIEDIE
+4452 TDYRIEDIE

-4471 ERNLAFAKRDA
+4471 ERNIVFAKRDA
-4482 REYYETAFRQS
+4482 REFYESAFRQQVTT
-4493 IAAIEGNES
+4493 IEGNKS

-4507 KQKQIDKAQKTL
+4507 KQLQIDKAQKAL
-4519 DKHLTDIDAG
+4519 DKHLQDIDAG

-4545 TSMFTD
+4545 TSMFVD
-4551 FDRSAVGKRSSY
+4551 FDRSAVRSRSSY
-4563 KSEESYQQ
+4563 KSEEAYQQ
-4571 AVIAATRP
+4571 AVIAATKP
-4579 RYDNVADM
+4579 RFDNVADM
-4587 EDAAKDEVDVMEND
+4587 ENAARDEVDVIEQSMPV
-4601 LAGLAAELWDK
+4601 LSMTLWHVTRK
-4612 INAATKEV
+4612 ATGEI

-4634 YNAVRNMFQ
+4634 YDAVRNMFQ

-4698 AIQADNKNDAKLRLY
+4698 AIQSDNKNDAKMRLY

-4765 HMDTWESSMMQ
+4765 HMDTWEADMMQ
-4776 KQAAGNAFKGNQS
+4776 KRAAGNAFKGNQS

-4800 TKEDKEHIIRVK
+4800 TKEDKEHVIRVK

-4838 DANVGPVGEWI
+4838 DANVGPVGEWV
-4849 GSLRRNMSALMT
+4849 GNLRRNMSALMT

-4909 YKYDNGTLGNSYYEN
+4909 YKNDKGRLGNSYYEN

-4938 TSLTTNKEYEKLLED
+4938 TSLTTNKEYEKLLEE

-4958 DKPIRKWIKNAWN
+4958 DKPTRKWIKNAWN

-4987 AFITAREAGKSI
+4987 AFITAREAGKSV

-5020 PLSLDEIDKLKTK
+5020 PLSLDEIDKLRTK
-5033 DGKPLNMAQKAV
+5033 DGKPLNKAQKAV
-5045 AIVLTAMPKGMK
+5045 AVVLTAMPKGMK

-5120 VRRSNALVK
+5120 ARRSNALVK

-5144 RPFYATADIILGKA
+5144 RPFYATADIILGKT
-5158 AGNMPHKNVGKEV
+5158 AGNMPHKSVGKEI
-5171 ALAMAEWIPV
+5171 ALAMAEWLPV

-5220 FKSEGEKENIPAF
+5220 FKSEGEKENIPAY

-5239 TGKVYVDVAEVLNAI
+5239 TGKIYVEVAEVLNAI

-5293 PAMLLSDEDLEV
+5293 PAMLISDEDVEV
-5305 RDIPFVNKVIMSVD
+5305 RNIPFVNKVVMSVD

-5359 YRQEEDWRIHLL
+5359 YRQEEDWRIHQL

-5377 ELKESK
+5377 ELKEIK

-5421 VLALNDAIKEIS
+5421 VLALNDAVKEIS
-5433 KEISAIKKPFNDAE
+5433 KEISAIKKPYNDAE

-5457 DMEGAPKA
+5457 DAEGARRAKA
-5465 KKERDD
+5465 ERDE

-5485 KDLKELRDLLDKI
+5485 KDLKELKELLDEI
-5498 KSTSLPED
+5498 QSTASPED
-5506 RDSLIAKFN
+5506 RDSLITKFN

>member
-72 WDAAKWERNKE
+72 WDSAKWERNKE

-98 YVDYWGN
+98 YVDYWSDR
-105 AAQENRVK
+105 ASAIENRLAELEK
-113 REELS
+113 PDEER
-118 QPDAERDA
+118 AA
-126 RLADLGYYDD
+126 RLAEIGYFDD
-136 MSGQQ
+136 
-141 KNFSLEN
+141 KEN
-148 NTIGLKPVSSAIEQN
+148 AVNLDGNLKPVSQAMKVN
-163 SVSGETT
+163 SVSGDVE
-170 YHDPKLAEFYA
+170 YLDPAVEEFFA
-181 NDSAHTERMA
+181 NDDTYTKRQLEKNQ
-191 EIARLDAE
+191 LKAE
-199 YDSNPSVVA
+199 YDANPSVIA
-208 QREWEEERR
+208 QREWEAQRK
-217 QNASRILREAEESY
+217 EAEKAYRNELKQQITAEYESNVDKNKAARGGIEIDGVPIYGPASFETEKQEKYLAALQLLDFAERMENGEKFWEGVGYGTTKAAVDYDGKEMIQVGLAFKKLEDRGVNILEATEEEIDEALDPEDKALMRAYLEYEKAMYEAEPSNAFKGGAQFGETIPFILEFIATGNIY
-231 KNLDHVAV
+231 KAG
-239 SRYHRAF
+239 A
-246 EGSPTSPKTIAKGME
+246 KKGME
-261 DAAKDDEIAMAFTM
+261 LAGKKA
-275 LKEAE
+275 
-280 TLRSGIG
+280 IG
-287 EGALKG
+287 KG
-293 FGKNLILP
+293 FAKWIAKSAGKKIP
-301 STLDGEDYQ
+301 TLMK
-310 RGQQAL
+310 RGVA
-316 VKTFMKLQEAMG
+316 KA
-328 PIDQWSE
+328 
-335 EKMKE
+335 
-340 LLTKEEMLMVEAFF
+340 
-354 ELSSAQSDTE
+354 
-364 GKLSTGYEAGRA
+364 STGTIKALSGTLTRT
-376 FAHSVPFMVQFMM
+376 
-389 SAGMSDMA
+389 
-397 AKPLAQ
+397 LASPTTY
-403 GLTKMAAKT
+403 TKMAT
-412 FAKKAGSSLVK
+412 PEIQISEQGDVSVE
-423 RAVNTGLRQASRLGI
+423 TH
-438 GVAQAAA
+438 AAREF
-445 AGAVQTMTQSGTT
+445 
-458 SGVLDAMMQFDED
+458 FDH
-471 GYMNADA
+471 
-478 QTVATAYFDRY
+478 Y
-489 IENFSEGM
+489 IENLSEISGEGM
-497 GEVLGG
+497 VAGLG
-503 IVGTPLKGAGRALNK
+503 
-518 AFKTT
+518 
-523 AFTKLGSAF
+523 
-532 GKTTVGKLGK
+532 
-542 AAGVQNGLFEM
+542 
-553 AEEAIGAAIRDIT
+553 
-566 INEGAWEEFS
+566 
-576 DSENLLV
+576 
-583 TALSFLPTTVFG
+583 
-595 GAMSLGQIGAAKLS
+595 GAAKLLKSTKIGKMPFMKLGEWFGNKAVWQGLSKLGAQS
-609 LERSQDKM
+609 LPIEVAEEIVGNALRYITGVDKEALGRMFEKDEFASMLIGFAPLTVLGMGTSAASMGAVNIGAARAAKRM
-617 RKRLAGYVTPE
+617 RETLNPYYTEEQIDNVIGSIEGAKTSDEVVEALRPIMVGMYNATPE
-628 QMEYIINT
+628 EKT
-636 ARSTSAESL
+636 AVMDYGISVAKKKAMISARNFQE
-645 VETMKPVLVGM
+645 M
-656 QLNGASAEQINA
+656 QLSDASVRQIEDNI
-668 VRDYMVSAARYQ
+668 
-680 TMMGAEETKAEE
+680 
-692 QRNATREKLEQE
+692 
-704 YGKFYHAP
+704 GKFWIE
-712 VVQNKAGEQMELSPV
+712 NEDKTRT
-727 VRIARLKNGQDVYI
+727 VRQVNLNDGRQVYI
-741 VSNTNDKGEFLTI
+741 VSQPNEVGEVATVEV
-754 DMNTKKKGM
+754 DTGKKGM
-763 AKESDIAEQIDN
+763 AKLKDIKEEIFNSSLESYGTRFVMADRKAKEQ
-775 NGKSQKLTMTE
+775 E
-786 SLNDFLS
+786 
-793 RRVMLETK
+793 
-801 ETEAARMKRE
+801 RMANER
-811 YQEQIDVIRSEIQE
+811 QEQINLVRQNLAAQK
-825 GTKINLGTEGSP
+825 GKINLGTEGSP
-837 VILVATGKTSNAGV
+837 IMVIADAENEAGV
-851 EAIDQNGVTHTIGWE
+851 RYVAENGSTGNLSWDAV
-866 QTADAMQKPIKV
+866 ADAMGTPIRV
-878 LTDSQIVEQ
+878 FTDSQIVEQ
-887 EIAEIVARDA
+887 EIADIVARDA

-902 RAQQKGANA
+902 RAQQKGDNA
-911 VAANEA
+911 VAASEA
-917 VAEASETTNAVAQ
+917 VAEASETVDAVAQ

-988 AQRATLTSN
+988 AQQATLTSN
-997 PANRKAAKREVS
+997 PANRKAAKREVG

-1028 ALDPLR
+1028 ALAPLR
-1034 ERAKMWADLTGAQVH
+1034 ERAKMWADLTGAPVH
-1049 VLETEEELAAISA
+1049 VIETEEELAAISA
-1062 TAASENAKRGSRV
+1062 TVASENAKPGSRV
-1075 RGFAKDGRAYIFLPG
+1075 RGFAKDGKAYIFLPG
-1090 IKDIKEIDEVF
+1090 IQDVREIDEVF

-1131 SQAARNQFIRYP
+1131 SPAARNQFIRYP
-1143 GVNGDYLAAAD
+1143 GVNGDYRAAAD
-1154 EYIAHIAEKMGAGIA
+1154 EYIAHIAEKMGANIA
-1169 EAEEKTIWQKIVAF
+1169 EAEEKTIWQKIVDF
-1183 VRDVL
+1183 VRSVL
-1188 RAMGME
+1188 RAMGIE
-1194 IKLTEQELSDLLHQ
+1194 LNVTEQELSDLLHQ

-1222 IASGEAMS
+1222 TASREAMS

-1236 SEARQQYDALLA
+1236 SEARQQYDALLE
-1248 DLTPEEIEAVAE
+1248 DLTPEEIEAVAQ

-1301 RLEAELNAQQAL
+1301 RLESELNAQQAL
-1313 MDEIAKAKQTETE
+1313 MDEISKAKQTETE
-1326 EETIEPVEDL
+1326 DEAIEPVEDL

-1591 NKKAV
+1591 NKKAI

-1607 AKRAKRSLSEWK
+1607 AKKTKKPVSQWK

-1835 AYVPQEVLDEY
+1835 AYVPQEVLDKY
-1846 AKAGEAKQKEMRHKW
+1846 AKASEKEQREMRHQW
-1861 AENAGLQVD
+1861 AEYAGLQID

-2064 EQGEMIDES
+2064 EQGEMIDEI

-2124 PYLDGEIT
+2124 PYLNGEIT

-2363 SDNTRLSVIAPQMD
+2363 SDNTRLSVITPQMD

-2390 TAQRMFLEAAKL
+2390 TVQRMVLEAAKL

-2414 NPRVVY
+2414 NPKVVY
-2420 HGTFYQGNIF
+2420 HGTAYGGFTKFTQSPDEF
-2430 NKGFFAKDEDFA
+2430 FAHTGFFFA
-2442 RDYTLFGKQDER
+2442 DTRKAVEDYTYGENQDVDHFFPFDKRAEGQLEIVNDWLKTKAKGRNNQGIQVAEENGEWVIVDEKGNPIKDSRGNRKLSGKPSVVMGIIQAYEEHTPEFDGKG
-2454 RLVSAFLNIENPR
+2454 VYSTFLNLQNPLV
-2467 IVDANYSNYDSID
+2467 IDAKGESWGSLPMVVDGIKIPSKYDSGQRGVVVTDDWVDYLQSEEGKKLGYDSLIVTD
-2480 TGREITTTDYL
+2480 VYDSHTADGTITDYIAF
-2491 VDETRRDGIH
+2491 D
-2501 DGLIVKNV
+2501 
-2509 DERSLDGNYWT
+2509 SA
-2520 DDYIPFS
+2520 
-2527 PSQIKSAD
+2527 QIKLSA

-2543 NVIPLSQ
+2543 NVIPLSK

-2558 IRFSARTDEQR
+2558 IRFSVRTDEQR
-2569 QALFDKAKA
+2569 EKLFADAKA
-2578 QFGLT
+2578 EFGLT
-2583 NNFNAA
+2583 DNFNVA
-2589 GYMLPDGSLLD
+2589 GYMLPDGSLLN
-2600 FSEAN
+2600 F
-2605 DGGDPNKRSQDHR
+2605 GDPANPTTRAEDHR
-2618 EIEGIIMDE
+2618 AIEGVIME
-2627 GKEYDSRWMYLADFM
+2627 NGTEYDSRWMYLADFM

-2719 VPQQDV
+2719 VPEQDV
-2725 RFSIANE
+2725 R
-2732 NQAIFVSNAA
+2732 
-2742 RAVEGI
+2742 
-2748 KMEKATPEQ
+2748 
-2757 WLKMIEKN
+2757 
-2765 GGLKAGEDKWMG
+2765 
-2777 LSDWLKA
+2777 
-2784 SDKKTLTKAEVLDF
+2784 
-2798 INEHKIQIEE
+2798 
-2808 VHYAEG
+2808 
-2814 AEDDAEN
+2814 
-2821 TYAMIERILQE
+2821 
-2832 KFGKYIAEYYEQNS
+2832 
-2846 GEDDDLY
+2846 
-2853 GGDSY
+2853 
-2858 EYAMDKLREE
+2858 
-2868 MNDEF
+2868 
-2873 PYTIERSNSVVYLT
+2873 
-2887 FPYEETDDLQE
+2887 
-2898 WADKLGI
+2898 
-2905 QFAPQNPINYTRLN
+2905 
-2919 YTTDGL
+2919 
-2925 ENKHEIALTVPT
+2925 
-2937 IESWNES
+2937 
-2944 DDIHF
+2944 
-2949 GDAGDGRAVAW
+2949 
-2960 IRFGET
+2960 
-2966 RINDESA
+2966 
-2973 IETAR
+2973 
-2978 RAVDEA
+2978 
-2984 SERERAILDK
+2984 
-2994 RGKAESEEEYRS
+2994 
-3006 LYPALEEAIKA
+3006 
-3017 REEAVWAWSR
+3017 
-3027 AKDNAVR
+3027 
-3034 KKVLVIDEIQSKRHQ
+3034 
-3049 EGRERGYKPNLEK
+3049 
-3062 EYEQKEAIFLD
+3062 
-3073 AQDAYINYLKETYN
+3073 
-3087 VSLGTASQ
+3087 
-3095 SEIESLRVK
+3095 
-3104 DAKLQDLWEV
+3104 
-3114 MQDANG
+3114 
-3120 DLKDVGRRQA
+3120 
-3130 LQLSDALS
+3130 
-3138 IPDAPFDKNW
+3138 
-3148 HELAMKR
+3148 
-3155 MLRYA
+3155 
-3160 AEEGYDVIAWT
+3160 
-3171 KGEQQAERYGLS
+3171 
-3183 NIVESILA
+3183 
-3191 EGDWYDSGSTKQEE
+3191 
-3205 KVIRNIVITMK
+3205 
-3216 SGGNK
+3216 
-3221 YYAFNKDGVLI
+3221 
-3232 NSEYEGKHLSELVGK
+3232 
-3247 ELAEKLINAKPYEKI
+3247 
-3262 SEDGLRIGGEG
+3262 
-3273 MKGFYDKMLP
+3273 
-3283 AFMNKYGKKWGV
+3283 
-3295 KVEDIDLSHLE
+3295 
-3306 SGLTMHSVPVTE
+3306 
-3318 EMKASVMEGQVMF
+3318 F

-3357 IQPTAVVDIN
+3357 IQPTTVVDVN

-3372 AEALGEE
+3372 AEALGLTPEE

-3393 NGGRSFY
+3393 DGGRSFY

-3409 FALEEQRTSAEV
+3409 FALEKQRTSAEV
-3421 SENIFHE
+3421 DENIFHE
-3428 NTHAIISKNPEL
+3428 NTHAIVSKNTEV

-3449 NAKPGAREKI
+3449 NAKSGIRMKTRN
-3459 KSAILEAGYPE
+3459 SILDSNYPE
-3470 WQDANE
+3470 WQYANE
-3476 MLSRYTGAILAIG
+3476 MLSRYTGIILSMG

-3542 QQKMSDNGA
+3542 QQKMSDNGTSA
-3551 AEKGTRFSSVGIT
+3551 RYSAEERRVINELFPGAIQEETRFS
-3564 PEVRDEMDRIAATA
+3564 
-3578 IFDGNYML
+3578 
-3586 APNGQPTK
+3586 
-3594 LTADQWAIV
+3594 
-3603 RTENFKRWFGDWI
+3603 
-3616 NDPENASKV
+3616 
-3625 VDENGEPM
+3625 
-3633 VMYHGSR
+3633 
-3640 DYGFTVFN
+3640 
-3648 TDPKTQNLGSHFGT
+3648 
-3662 AEAAKVFDDK
+3662 
-3672 GEKTYRVFLNIKK
+3672 
-3685 PWVPR
+3685 
-3690 YEDFWTNEDQ
+3690 
-3700 VYAAAVADIA
+3700 ADIA
-3710 NELAKAGNEEAAR
+3710 TELENAR
-3723 MYEEIVSEYPM
+3723 ANV
-3734 AKDDDALEEWFS
+3734 
-3746 QDDRGD
+3746 D
-3752 TYTGAETL
+3752 T
-3760 HPKLRRLLEIGNYDG
+3760 
-3775 VKYNNWVED
+3775 D
-3784 PGNDSWVALN
+3784 P
-3794 PSQIKSATDNT
+3794 T
-3805 GEFSESDDIRFST
+3805 E
-3818 RFDVNTNPTKAQ
+3818 AQ
-3830 KKAGNYKM
+3830 KEAGNYKM

-3875 YGYIRGTKGVD
+3875 YGYIRGTEGVD

-3936 ANFSEGWKGL
+3936 ANFSEGWNGL

-4024 SAKVDGKMREPIKLG
+4024 SAKVDGKMREPIELG

-4085 FASAQARPE
+4085 FSSAQTRPE

-4106 LTSGYKADKAKD
+4106 LTSGYKAEKAKD

-4128 VVQSKLSGTRTVIL
+4128 VIQGKLSGTRTVIL

-4181 RAELEKRG
+4181 RAELEKKG

-4201 TKEDVRFSVVATP
+4201 MKEDVRFSVVATP
-4214 TDKVVAEGMQLSLQD
+4214 TEIEAVKGLSILDAMNISLDHEMTMVKDMIDAERALIKNLQKKNQNPLIEQQIQNAEKRLAANLRQMEILQEVEDQLIDTKHVEPDYQSALSDMEPQTRFEYLSQMFTMRLSPITQTKVTAEDGTETTVRQGGKKKGLMLTPQTLVKDLGWSKSDWKGISYIVSESEGTTIDAIAEMIEQD
-4229 FAQLAGNIFQ
+4229 SEAGYLFA
-4239 DMPES
+4239 
-4244 FRKEAIEETF
+4244 
-4254 RNGMDMQSAIFQI
+4254 GMDTMQIKDEIIDFLWSMDTYASIRDYIKNERTRKAEEEAEHANEIIDKFIERLESEYGMSADAYNAMI
-4267 PARLAEKTEWTDED
+4267 
-4281 KNLARIIR
+4281 
-4289 EKVQDA
+4289 VQQ
-4295 VDESGAVSDRP
+4295 SR
-4306 LTTKEALWM
+4306 
-4315 LYRSTAANGS
+4315 
-4325 DLISAARRSLVAHN
+4325 AAR
-4339 LGFDPRSERI
+4339 
-4349 REMADDH
+4349 
-4356 IRYSVVRNNMIDSAT
+4356 
-4371 DMYNYEA
+4371 
-4378 SLWTSRLKESW
+4378 ESW
-4389 LDMNQSVISL
+4389 LASVENPNEFAKFEESKDEENGRYTDNQGENRQSISTDGGTEDAAASGEGDSTGEAVQERVPGDSAGNAGSSGPSGNIGRDDSGSKGEGRRDGVVPDDVETSRKSVDEIVETGKQKVVEANAAAADAFMLRLRKINGNLMQLRRAASAQREYDKNTVQIITSLANELLENGALSDMTRGEIKRLLSVIKDSVGKSDL
-4399 QNALAEASG
+4399 TISVDRLMDIMIGNQLRFGRNRFYDYVKIRDKKVDARGVEVRGKLDVEGQMIMNALREGIGLDAEKLQERISEAEDRLFDTSETIRRNAENDLVGYQIALEYLNEIKASETEEKDLRKELKTAKEEYGADRMTKETYREFVKSTNDAIRENRMQRVMAYEGLLEKMADMIQKSIRNAGQLRETEKQRIEQIQHYANSDMQGMPADEHKAKDSAFWNNPIVRFLFKPLATFDQMLRHFAPKSRSGEGYLWNHFMGGWLKATENEYKGIQSAHEKLDAKAKSVFGNKVKRWSDLFALERKMPKAEISFWDAGEIKSFEVTQGNLLYIYMVNKMTDG
-4408 KPIESWEDVV
+4408 KMKLRRMGISEEDVINMTRELDPRFVELADWLQEDFLPGLREKYNAVHEKLFGAPMAAIDNYFPIRVLANARSREVDINIEESNAKPSTITGNIIKRTKNSLALDILGSNAFDVV
-4418 LALNQLS
+4418 LGHINDMERWAAFAEWNKDLNTLLS
-4425 SKSYADKK
+4425 YKK
-4433 KYMRD
+4433 FRNRVQNMSGIYGAGS
-4438 FLEPLWDVVLKITK
+4438 VVWNNFRSVAEIAAGVYKPATK
-4452 ATDYRIEDIE
+4452 ADSVDKTIMNIAKGVTGAKISFRVYTAFKQLLSWPAFISDANPVILAKNMANPFKAWNWSMENLPLFEKRWKSRQAGDSRLMKTDADWKLWKSKVVEIAGRLGMTPNALVDAVTVAIGARSVYETR
-4462 RYMMLKHAL
+4462 LKQYLDYGYDQEKA
-4471 ERNLAFAKRDA
+4471 EEKAKRDA
-4482 REYYETAFRQS
+4482 TVTF
-4493 IAAIEGNES
+4493 NES
-4502 LSDAD
+4502 QQSNESAFLS
-4507 KQKQIDKAQKTL
+4507 QIQMDRTVASVV
-4519 DKHLTDIDAG
+4519 LTV
-4529 TDAKFLEFRE
+4529 FR
-4539 KDYGGL
+4539 
-4545 TSMFTD
+4545 
-4551 FDRSAVGKRSSY
+4551 
-4563 KSEESYQQ
+4563 
-4571 AVIAATRP
+4571 
-4579 RYDNVADM
+4579 
-4587 EDAAKDEVDVMEND
+4587 
-4601 LAGLAAELWDK
+4601 
-4612 INAATKEV
+4612 
-4620 LRHQHASGMITTEQ
+4620 
-4634 YNAVRNMFQ
+4634 
-4643 HYVPLRGFA
+4643 
-4652 DNTAE
+4652 
-4657 DMYSYY
+4657 
-4663 MNNSSNGF
+4663 NSSMGYQRMYVDALRNITHMTKRGY
-4671 AMPIIGAKGRKTKA
+4671 KA
-4685 ESPLGWIGTMAES
+4685 ESIEYMKKQMMRDGLTEAQAE
-4698 AIQADNKNDAKLRLY
+4698 
-4713 YALLNRPD
+4713 
-4721 TGVLSIAETWYEYT
+4721 
-4735 GQNDA
+4735 
-4740 NGRKIF
+4740 
-4746 APVYPPATGKAM
+4746 
-4758 TADELRQ
+4758 
-4765 HMDTWESSMMQ
+4765 
-4776 KQAAGNAFKGNQS
+4776 
-4789 VNLRG
+4789 
-4794 SVVFQD
+4794 
-4800 TKEDKEHIIRVK
+4800 
-4812 VAGKDY
+4812 
-4818 SILVNGNPRAAQ
+4818 RAANR
-4830 AINGLLNP
+4830 IY
-4838 DANVGPVGEWI
+4838 
-4849 GSLRRNMSALMT
+4849 SR
-4861 SFSPLFW
+4861 SF
-4868 VSNYQRDL
+4868 
-4876 LSSFMR
+4876 
-4882 TSESEGWKQAFK
+4882 A
-4894 YLNNRRKAWRVASYI
+4894 
-4909 YKYDNGTLGNSYYEN
+4909 
-4924 LYKEFAENGGITGY
+4924 
-4938 TSLTTNKEYEKLLED
+4938 
-4953 YAQFA
+4953 
-4958 DKPIRKWIKNAWN
+4958 KNA
-4971 NFMGFGE
+4971 
-4978 AIEQVSRFA
+4978 V
-4987 AFITAREAGKSI
+4987 
-4999 EEAVNA
+4999 
-5005 AKEVSVN
+5005 
-5012 FNRKGSAK
+5012 
-5020 PLSLDEIDKLKTK
+5020 
-5033 DGKPLNMAQKAV
+5033 
-5045 AIVLTAMPKGMK
+5045 
-5057 ELYFFFNA
+5057 
-5065 SIQALSS
+5065 QALTFGFIVQ
-5072 SAKLAKQSPGKA
+5072 LAWNLGP
-5084 TAWAG
+5084 
-5089 MYMGL
+5089 
-5094 SMALAAINYLIS
+5094 YLPYIFI
-5106 GDDDEEE
+5106 GDDDEEKKE
-5113 YLDLPDY
+5113 MAKDAAVRALVGGPVEGMSGGPVLSNISGNIALGEKLSEVNGVQLPLASDMENLFKLFGKDNVRAINEIFNIIVQSGIGVNPQTITDAAVAIVDACNGDLETASEAAICLMRILQVPQSQIEEIYLDEIDFTAEEALDLTIREFAERY
-5120 VRRSNALVK
+5120 ARYKVLRSAPLTNWMYDDEQEKEREESYIKRFTSRAEELK
-5129 ISDEYYLKWSLPQEM
+5129 RTRGSEAAKTFYEYYDNEYAEMNESLRELKRRAKEAEGAESKAISQE
-5144 RPFYATADIILGKA
+5144 AD
-5158 AGNMPHKNVGKEV
+5158 
-5171 ALAMAEWIPV
+5171 
-5181 NPFGTDDPLLSLVP
+5181 SLVRTESFQRYSDLIP
-5195 DFAAP
+5195 D
-5200 LAEIKANKNFVGGKI
+5200 IKAYEAYKKLLKDVTDPATREE
-5215 YDDMA
+5215 Y
-5220 FKSEGEKENIPAF
+5220 EK
-5233 RKATSK
+5233 
-5239 TGKVYVDVAEVLNAI
+5239 
-5254 SGGDEVQKGAININP
+5254 
-5269 AVVEHLVEGYG
+5269 
-5280 GGLYDFAKMMVSF
+5280 
-5293 PAMLLSDEDLEV
+5293 AMLRH
-5305 RDIPFVNKVIMSVD
+5305 RDNVVNKINGY
-5319 ETNMYTH
+5319 E
-5326 TNEVFYHY
+5326 
-5334 RDIAEN
+5334 
-5340 AERVEKEY
+5340 
-5348 RNSDDPSRADA
+5348 
-5359 YRQEEDWRIHLL
+5359 
-5371 FEQYDA
+5371 
-5377 ELKESK
+5377 
-5383 DKLKNAAD
+5383 
-5391 KEEEDLLK
+5391 
-5399 QSQNAVRELLLNDI
+5399 
-5413 ATGKEPDP
+5413 
-5421 VLALNDAIKEIS
+5421 
-5433 KEISAIKKPFNDAE
+5433 
-5447 KKRKKAKESG
+5447 
-5457 DMEGAPKA
+5457 
-5465 KKERDD
+5465 
-5471 IRKSDAYKTADKAG
+5471 
-5485 KDLKELRDLLDKI
+5485 
-5498 KSTSLPED
+5498 
-5506 RDSLIAKFN
+5506 
-5515 DDYQALKKKLESK
+5515 